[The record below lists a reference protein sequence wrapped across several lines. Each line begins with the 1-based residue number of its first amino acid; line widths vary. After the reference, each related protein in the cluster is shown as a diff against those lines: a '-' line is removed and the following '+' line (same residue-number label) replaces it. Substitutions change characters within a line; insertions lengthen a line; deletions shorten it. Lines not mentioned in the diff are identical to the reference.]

1 MTKIS
6 QDTPLPDSLSL
17 WHYLLILLKHDSIEN
32 KSSPRTYL
40 KYSFFLNIFQ
50 GFPTHDTEGKELSKG
65 QIKKLKKLY
74 ETQEKLHKEY
84 LQMVQNGS
92 ANWKQQDF
100 LCRRWMLGSHWRS
113 EHTLLL
119 KFLFTLSIMCKVK
132 FLFTWVN
139 NVIWKCNKDPSLK
152 KRPACK
158 KFLLNDSKCGCQF
171 SLWRCCS
178 VSKSI

>member
-1 MTKIS
+1 MI
-6 QDTPLPDSLSL
+6 LSP
-17 WHYLLILLKHDSIEN
+17 YLIKTWFHKEKKQSKNLSY
-32 KSSPRTYL
+32 T
-40 KYSFFLNIFQ
+40 SFFFNIFQ

-100 LCRRWMLGSHWRS
+100 LFRRQMLGSHWRS
-113 EHTLLL
+113 EHILML

-132 FLFTWVN
+132 FLFTWVS
-139 NVIWKCNKDPSLK
+139 NVIWKCNKNPSLK
-152 KRPACK
+152 KKSQPVTSFFSAVAIVAASSVCK
-158 KFLLNDSKCGCQF
+158 GAAQSANPHKDSC
-171 SLWRCCS
+171 SL
-178 VSKSI
+178 